1 METKVLVENVS
12 LQLKCWLALHEALRG
27 DGQFGQRLGVV
38 VVGGHD
44 GVMALPLRIDM
55 AVVHEIDQQVLPRRF
70 RRCKPTSF
78 CSEPEITC
86 SASASAYS

>member
-1 METKVLVENVS
+1 M
-12 LQLKCWLALHEALRG
+12 
-27 DGQFGQRLGVV
+27 V

-70 RRCKPTSF
+70 GRETVQLLFRAGNDVF
-78 CSEPEITC
+78 GFG
-86 SASASAYS
+86 